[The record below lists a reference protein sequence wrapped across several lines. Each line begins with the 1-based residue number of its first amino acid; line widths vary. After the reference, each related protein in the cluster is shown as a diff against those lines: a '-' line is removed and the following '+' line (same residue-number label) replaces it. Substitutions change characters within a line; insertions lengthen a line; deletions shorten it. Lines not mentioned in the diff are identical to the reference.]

1 MHMAEG
7 KKKKNNRPVSIP
19 KRNKQSYA
27 QYVWI
32 RQLYNEIDTLKKEI
46 SKIEHRVSEMERTAK
61 YLSDQI
67 EGIVKGEKHV

>member
-1 MHMAEG
+1 MAEG

-32 RQLYNEIDTLKKEI
+32 RQLYNEIDTLKKKI
-46 SKIEHRVSEMERTAK
+46 SEIEHKLSEIEKTVK

-67 EGIVKGEKHV
+67 ESIVKGEKRV